1 VCGFKQDSR
10 SRAASLWLPTKISK
24 TTPCKVAGGR
34 RQGRFG
40 PILDTSGKSA
50 ALLHHRTIRETPAS
64 LRGTAA
70 KAVDAHLRYLERD
83 GVTSNGEKGRAYSA
97 DENEADGRSG
107 QSGQGWSTN
116 TRRLNHP
123 KRRQMSMRQT
133 C

>member
-1 VCGFKQDSR
+1 MRFR
-10 SRAASLWLPTKISK
+10 SRRVVVKARVVKLNPQRGSRGPTM
-24 TTPCKVAGGR
+24 
-34 RQGRFG
+34 
-40 PILDTSGKSA
+40 
-50 ALLHHRTIRETPAS
+50 
-64 LRGTAA
+64 RGTAA